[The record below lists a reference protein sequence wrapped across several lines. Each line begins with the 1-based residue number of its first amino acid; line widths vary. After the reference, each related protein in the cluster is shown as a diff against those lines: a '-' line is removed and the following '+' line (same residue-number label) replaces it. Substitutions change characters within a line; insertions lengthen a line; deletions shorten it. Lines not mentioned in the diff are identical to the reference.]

1 MSLTAFVT
9 ALAYPLGRDFSKDLF
24 DSSPQIVPRRRDMG
38 IDFPNKNAAY
48 SPNLLRD
55 LNNGALKNAIRK
67 AP

>member
-38 IDFPNKNAAY
+38 IDFPNTNADY
-48 SPNLLRD
+48 SSKSTQ
-55 LNNGALKNAIRK
+55 GFE
-67 AP
+67 